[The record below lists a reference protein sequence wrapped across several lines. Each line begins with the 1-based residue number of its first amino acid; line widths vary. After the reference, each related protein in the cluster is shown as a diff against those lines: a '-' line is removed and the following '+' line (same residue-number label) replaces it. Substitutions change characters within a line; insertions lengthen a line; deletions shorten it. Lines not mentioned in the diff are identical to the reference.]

1 MATTLA
7 TLLPDILGRIE
18 EENPPVFWNET
29 YEVLPALVDAM
40 FDAALITGTV
50 QAVNVPI
57 TLAATTTYFSLQNN
71 TDIGIPAGVIA
82 ALRLKAP
89 YPIRK
94 TTLKGMDDTFPN
106 WENAAP
112 GSQLVAWGPLGVSSF
127 FVYPQLASPVTVM
140 MDFLVSPVNVP
151 RPYTTAIQVPFLTE
165 FTDLL
170 PMGAAVMLRAKELG
184 AEVEEAAQVLNDYM
198 GQLRNLSLY
207 QSRLDALV
215 LTSSYGAKAGVQ
227 TQKRE
232 VV

>member
-1 MATTLA
+1 
-7 TLLPDILGRIE
+7 
-18 EENPPVFWNET
+18 
-29 YEVLPALVDAM
+29 
-40 FDAALITGTV
+40 
-50 QAVNVPI
+50 
-57 TLAATTTYFSLQNN
+57 
-71 TDIGIPAGVIA
+71 
-82 ALRLKAP
+82 
-89 YPIRK
+89 
-94 TTLKGMDDTFPN
+94 
-106 WENAAP
+106 
-112 GSQLVAWGPLGVSSF
+112 VSSF